1 MPRPVNSGGPRSPR
15 PSTDDLDLPLYGATF
30 GEAVKRFFLKYGIFE
45 GRASRSEYWW
55 AMLLNVLIWSICF
68 ALIAAGGTSIFDSDS
83 ELTEASGPG
92 LLLLLTYSLVTLLPN
107 WALGTRRLHDINDD
121 SAYLFGMSPAALFLA
136 MRPSNPEGVRFDRNW
151 TEPTDEPKP

>member
-1 MPRPVNSGGPRSPR
+1 MPRPDNPDGPRTTSP
-15 PSTDDLDLPLYGATF
+15 SADDLDLPLYGATF

-55 AMLLNVLIWSICF
+55 AMLLNAVIWSTCL
-68 ALIAAGGTSIFDSDS
+68 ALMAAGGTSIFDPGS
-83 ELTEASGPG
+83 ELTQASEPG
-92 LLLLLTYSLVTLLPN
+92 LLIFLTYLLVTFFPN

-121 SAYLFGMSPAALFLA
+121 AAYLFGMSPAVLFLA

-151 TEPTDEPKP
+151 TTSTEDPKP